1 MAERIPKI
9 LNDVLICSRKK
20 ASLER
25 SKNNSADL
33 RSGKKV
39 ITINMGSHRNNC
51 NDSSNINNNDDGNG
65 AICSNDKAYN
75 DDNSSDGGSSRNT
88 RNKLGEKLNISD
100 TTFKT
105 ISKNILSSHAK
116 QIDLL
121 HPPEQKERIPLDT
134 ICRPNKYELK
144 DLLLFRMTPSILNL
158 LRRIHALVTFNVTTS
173 FDPFSPNKLSVTLIL
188 LLNNVEFLFSDKSS
202 EIVKCSKRRE
212 FGCVKCIY
220 SIK

>member
-1 MAERIPKI
+1 MKKTVLAQRSLFSSKSMAERIPKI

-158 LRRIHALVTFNVTTS
+158 LRRIQRFEQVSNLFYYDS
-173 FDPFSPNKLSVTLIL
+173 FLHYNSYIL
-188 LLNNVEFLFSDKSS
+188 LLLIYFILIYLFYYDLF
-202 EIVKCSKRRE
+202 ILL
-212 FGCVKCIY
+212 
-220 SIK
+220 